1 MTANDSAV
9 EQTRRRVAIVTAA
22 SRGIG
27 AACARQLAADGYH
40 VALMARSEQV
50 LAVAE
55 EVNGFAL
62 RGDLTQPPDIA
73 RLIDAVGDRWG
84 RLDVL
89 VNNAGDPPRG
99 DLLAL
104 PDAVWL
110 DSFELLFM
118 GALRLS
124 RAAVPLLREAGGG
137 AIVNISAAD
146 GLEPTLM
153 FPIGGSMRAAL
164 SALTKLLAR
173 RLAADRIRVNSVL
186 PWVVLDAASD
196 WRSEE
201 IPMSRAATHEE
212 VARVAAFLCSPAGS
226 YLTGVNL
233 PIDGGWSRKL

>member
-73 RLIDAVGDRWG
+73 RLIDTVGDRWG

-99 DLLAL
+99 DLLTL
-104 PDAVWL
+104 TDAAWL
-110 DSFELLFM
+110 DSFDLLFM
-118 GALRLS
+118 SALRLT
-124 RAAVPLLREAGGG
+124 RAGVPLLREAGGG

-173 RLAADRIRVNSVL
+173 RLGGDRIRVNSVL
-186 PWVVLDAASD
+186 PWVVLDPTSE

-201 IPMSRAATHEE
+201 IPLSRAATHAEIAHT
-212 VARVAAFLCSPAGS
+212 VSFLCSPAGS

-233 PIDGGWSRKL
+233 PVDGGWSRGL

>member
-1 MTANDSAV
+1 MSVDRENPDPTP
-9 EQTRRRVAIVTAA
+9 QRVAIVTAA

-40 VALMARSEQV
+40 VAVMARSEQV

-55 EVNGFAL
+55 EVYGFAV
-62 RGDLTQPPDIA
+62 RGDLTQPLDIA
-73 RLIDAVGDRWG
+73 RLIDAVGERWG

-89 VNNAGDPPRG
+89 VNNAGDPPGG
-99 DLLAL
+99 DPLTL
-104 PDAVWL
+104 PDTAWF

-118 GALRLS
+118 SVLRLA
-124 RAAVPLLREAGGG
+124 RTALPLLRAAGGG

-146 GLEPTLM
+146 GLEPNLM

-173 RLAADRIRVNSVL
+173 RLAGDRIRVNSVL
-186 PWVVLDAASD
+186 PWVVLDPDSK

-201 IPMSRAATHEE
+201 IPLSRAATHAE
-212 VARVAAFLCSPAGS
+212 VAQVVSFLCSPAGS

-233 PIDGGWSRKL
+233 PVDGGWSRRL